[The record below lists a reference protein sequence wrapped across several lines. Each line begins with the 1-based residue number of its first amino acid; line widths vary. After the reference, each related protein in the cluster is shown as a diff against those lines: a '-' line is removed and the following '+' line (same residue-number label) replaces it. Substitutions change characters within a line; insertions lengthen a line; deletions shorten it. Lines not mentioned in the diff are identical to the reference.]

1 MMMEVKLYNSLT
13 DQIEVLRPLVPGEV
27 SLYVCGPT
35 VYDEVHIGNLRPVVV
50 FDTLTN
56 FLSYLG
62 YRIKFVSNYTDVDD
76 RIIAKAENEAIT
88 EKEIADRYIASY
100 EQNLRDI
107 NAKPASINPRVTEYM
122 EEMVAFIL
130 ELMEKGAAYQVNG
143 NVYFRVAADPHYG
156 ELSNTD
162 KESLL
167 VGARIEENTEKES
180 PLDFVL
186 WKKTD
191 NGIRW
196 DSPWGQGRPGWHTEC
211 VVMIGSVFPKKEIDI
226 HGGGFDLKFPHHE
239 NEIAQARVLHNN
251 TIAQIWMHN
260 GFINLGD
267 QKMSKSLGNVVT
279 ARDALQ
285 KYGGNTIRLL
295 LLETHYRAPV
305 NFTEEIALSAQ
316 NEVNRILNSY
326 KQLAVFLQEHDQ
338 DLTKGN
344 PAEIDDF
351 LLALG
356 DDFNTPNAISDLF
369 ALLKKINTE
378 LRLPKPDL
386 EKMLNYFAVFRDMLI
401 ILGIKASYPVLD
413 QKARKLLFDY
423 RKARAEKRYEESDEL
438 RAELIAR
445 NIL

>member
-1 MMMEVKLYNSLT
+1 MMEIKLYNSLT
-13 DQIEVLRPLVPGEV
+13 DKVEVLTPLIPGEI

-62 YRIKFVSNYTDVDD
+62 YRVKMVSNYTDVDD
-76 RIIAKAENEAIT
+76 RIIAKAEKEAVT
-88 EKEIADRYIASY
+88 EKEIANRYIDSY
-100 EQNLRDI
+100 EQNLRKI
-107 NAKPASINPRVTEYM
+107 NAKDPHVRPRVTEYM
-122 EEMVAFIL
+122 EQMIDFISAL
-130 ELMEKGAAYQVNG
+130 IEKNAAYNVDG
-143 NVYFRVAADPHYG
+143 NVYFRVAADPKYG

-162 KESLL
+162 KDALL

-191 NGIRW
+191 TGIQW
-196 DSPWGQGRPGWHTEC
+196 DSPWGKGRPGWHTEC
-211 VVMIGSVFPKKEIDI
+211 VVMIGSVFPKKQIDI

-239 NEIAQARVLHNN
+239 NEIAQSRVLYNN

-260 GFINLGD
+260 GFINMGD

-279 ARDALQ
+279 AKDALQ
-285 KYGGNTIRLL
+285 KYGGNTLRLL

-305 NFTEEIALSAQ
+305 NFTEEIALAAEG
-316 NEVNRILNSY
+316 EVNRILNTY
-326 KQLAVFLQEHDQ
+326 KQLAVFLQEHEQ
-338 DLTKGN
+338 DLYTG
-344 PAEIDDF
+344 ETDDIQNF
-351 LLALG
+351 LLALS
-356 DDFNTPNAISDLF
+356 DDFNTPNAISELF
-369 ALLKKINTE
+369 ALIKKINTE
-378 LRLPKPDL
+378 LRAKEPDFAKL
-386 EKMLNYFAVFRDMLI
+386 VNYFAVFRDMLV

-413 QKARKLLFDY
+413 REARMLLANY
-423 RKARAEKRYEESDEL
+423 RRARAEKRYAESDEL

>member
-1 MMMEVKLYNSLT
+1 MMEIKLFNSLT
-13 DQIEVLRPLVPGEV
+13 DKVEVLNPLIPGEI

-62 YRIKFVSNYTDVDD
+62 YRIKMVSNYTDVDD
-76 RIIAKAENEAIT
+76 RIIAKAEKEAVT
-88 EKEIADRYIASY
+88 EKEIADRYIDSY
-100 EQNLRDI
+100 ERNLRNI
-107 NAKPASINPRVTEYM
+107 HAKEPNVRPRVTEYM
-122 EEMVAFIL
+122 EQMIDFISAL
-130 ELMEKGAAYQVNG
+130 IEINAAYNVNG
-143 NVYFRVAADPHYG
+143 NVYFRVAADPKYG

-162 KESLL
+162 KDALL

-191 NGIRW
+191 TGIQW
-196 DSPWGQGRPGWHTEC
+196 DSPWGKGRPGWHTEC
-211 VVMIGSVFPKKEIDI
+211 VVMIGSVFPKKQIDI

-239 NEIAQARVLHNN
+239 NEIAQSRVLYNN

-260 GFINLGD
+260 GFINMGD

-279 ARDALQ
+279 AKDALQ
-285 KYGGNTIRLL
+285 KYGGNTLRLL

-305 NFTEEIALSAQ
+305 NFTEDIALAAEG
-316 NEVNRILNSY
+316 EVNRILNTY
-326 KQLAVFLQEHDQ
+326 KQLAVFLQEHEQ
-338 DLTKGN
+338 DLYTG
-344 PAEIDDF
+344 ETDDIQNF
-351 LLALG
+351 LLALS
-356 DDFNTPNAISDLF
+356 DDFNTPNAISELF
-369 ALLKKINTE
+369 ALIKKINTE
-378 LRLPKPDL
+378 LRAKEPDFAKL
-386 EKMLNYFAVFRDMLI
+386 VNYFAVFRDMLV

-413 QKARKLLFDY
+413 REARMLLANY
-423 RKARAEKRYEESDEL
+423 RRARAEKRYAESDEL